1 MEYQNRHQWDYYA
14 WPDLLSAFR
23 NLAGTIWNGPL
34 DRVLGGEIFTV
45 SSQVAGCRH
54 CQAHGAYGLYQRGVE
69 VDKIRDL
76 WSFEQSD
83 QFDER
88 ERAALRFAM
97 AASYVPNAVTAAH
110 HTALREHFSDEEVR
124 NIFAVVSL
132 AGFLNRWNDSLATVT
147 DQESADWAA
156 EHLASVGWALG
167 KHQGTVSEQRTV
179 RLNR

>member
-1 MEYQNRHQWDYYA
+1 MDYQNRQAWDYYA
-14 WPDLLSAFR
+14 WPDLADAFR
-23 NLAGTIWNGPL
+23 NLAGIIWSGPL

-54 CQAHGAYGLYQRGVE
+54 CQAHGAYGLYERGVE
-69 VDKIRDL
+69 VEKIRDL

-88 ERAALRFAM
+88 ERVALRFAM
-97 AASYVPNAVTAAH
+97 AASYVPNAVAPDH
-110 HTALREHFSDEEVR
+110 HAALREHFSDEEVR

-147 DQESADWAA
+147 DKESADWAA
-156 EHLASVGWALG
+156 EHLASIGWTLD
-167 KHQGTVSEQRTV
+167 KHQGAVSEQRTV